1 MNLLIPCISS
11 IIENRNV
18 KFILYKL
25 MSNSDYLIKA
35 TMKKISERLNKTF
48 IGKVE
53 EAANVAQEVPE
64 IFKKEIEYLKDEII
78 LEAKRLEEIDKDEN
92 HSKTKTSLNPKIEQ
106 SSEKIE
112 SIKTYLENLNNL
124 LE

>member
-1 MNLLIPCISS
+1 
-11 IIENRNV
+11 
-18 KFILYKL
+18 

-35 TMKKISERLNKTF
+35 TMKKISEKLNKTF

-64 IFKKEIEYLKDEII
+64 ILKKEIEDLKDEII
-78 LEAKRLEEIDKDEN
+78 QEAKRLEEIEIESDDNLREQKV
-92 HSKTKTSLNPKIEQ
+92 STNPQVEQ
-106 SSEKIE
+106 SLEKIE
-112 SIKTYLENLNNL
+112 SIRTYLENLNEL

>member
-1 MNLLIPCISS
+1 
-11 IIENRNV
+11 
-18 KFILYKL
+18 

-35 TMKKISERLNKTF
+35 TVKKISERLNKTF

-64 IFKKEIEYLKDEII
+64 MLKKEIEDLKDEII
-78 LEAKRLEEIDKDEN
+78 QEAKRLEEIESDDNLREPKA
-92 HSKTKTSLNPKIEQ
+92 SLKPQVEQ
-106 SSEKIE
+106 SLEKIE
-112 SIKTYLENLNNL
+112 SIRTYLENVNEL

>member
-1 MNLLIPCISS
+1 
-11 IIENRNV
+11 
-18 KFILYKL
+18 

-35 TMKKISERLNKTF
+35 TVKKISERLNKTF

-64 IFKKEIEYLKDEII
+64 MLKKEIEDLKDEII
-78 LEAKRLEEIDKDEN
+78 QEAKRLEEIESDDNLREPKA
-92 HSKTKTSLNPKIEQ
+92 SINPQVEQ
-106 SSEKIE
+106 SLEKIE
-112 SIKTYLENLNNL
+112 SIRTFLDNLNEL

>member
-1 MNLLIPCISS
+1 
-11 IIENRNV
+11 
-18 KFILYKL
+18 

-35 TMKKISERLNKTF
+35 TVKKISERLNKTF

-64 IFKKEIEYLKDEII
+64 ILKKEIEVLRDEII
-78 LEAKRLEEIDKDEN
+78 NEAKRLEEIDNDDIFKK
-92 HSKTKTSLNPKIEQ
+92 SKESLNPKIEQ
-106 SSEKIE
+106 SLEKIE
-112 SIKTYLENLNNL
+112 SIKTYLENLNEL

>member
-1 MNLLIPCISS
+1 
-11 IIENRNV
+11 
-18 KFILYKL
+18 

-35 TMKKISERLNKTF
+35 TVKKISERLNKTF

-64 IFKKEIEYLKDEII
+64 MLKKEIEDLKDEII
-78 LEAKRLEEIDKDEN
+78 QEAKRLEEIESDDNVRKPKA
-92 HSKTKTSLNPKIEQ
+92 SINPQVEQ
-106 SSEKIE
+106 SLEKIE

-124 LE
+124 LEK

>member
-1 MNLLIPCISS
+1 
-11 IIENRNV
+11 
-18 KFILYKL
+18 

-35 TMKKISERLNKTF
+35 SVKKISERLNESF

-64 IFKKEIEYLKDEII
+64 ILKKEIEELKDEII
-78 LEAKRLEEIDKDEN
+78 QEAKRLEEIDNDNNSREK
-92 HSKTKTSLNPKIEQ
+92 KASLNPKIVL
-106 SSEKIE
+106 SSEKIK

-124 LE
+124 LEQ

>member
-1 MNLLIPCISS
+1 
-11 IIENRNV
+11 
-18 KFILYKL
+18 

-35 TMKKISERLNKTF
+35 SVKKISERLNKTF

-64 IFKKEIEYLKDEII
+64 MIKKEIENLKDEII
-78 LEAKRLEEIDKDEN
+78 HEAKRLEEIESDNNLREQ
-92 HSKTKTSLNPKIEQ
+92 KTSLHPHFDQSLKKI
-106 SSEKIE
+106 K
-112 SIKTYLENLNNL
+112 SIRTYLDNLDEL